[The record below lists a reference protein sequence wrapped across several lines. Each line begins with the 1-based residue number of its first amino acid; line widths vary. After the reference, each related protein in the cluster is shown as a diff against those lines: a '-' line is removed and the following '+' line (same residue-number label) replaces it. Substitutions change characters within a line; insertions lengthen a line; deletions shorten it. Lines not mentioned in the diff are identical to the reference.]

1 MAEQIDENLLRQIIQ
16 EVLSE
21 VKSSDTPI
29 HFNNEKSTDHSNSTN
44 EQIESSS
51 SSWFRI
57 KGIAKQSY
65 SKDEVVI
72 AVGPAFADTLT
83 KTMTGIPHKEVLRQV
98 IAGIEEEGLKSRVI
112 KVYRTSDVSFCSA
125 AGDKL
130 SGSGI
135 AIGIQSKGT
144 AVIHQKDQD
153 PLTNL
158 ELFPQAPVL
167 TPETYRAI
175 GKNAALYAKGDSPQ
189 PVPTVNDQMARVQ
202 YQALSALLHIQETHK
217 VVQGKPEYDVEISF

>member
-1 MAEQIDENLLRQIIQ
+1 MTEQIDEDLLRKVIQ

-21 VKSSDTPI
+21 TKNTDMPINFNGDDSSTKNS
-29 HFNNEKSTDHSNSTN
+29 HQNSSVSSNSD
-44 EQIESSS
+44 
-51 SSWFRI
+51 WF
-57 KGIAKQSY
+57 KVVGPAKPGY

-72 AVGPAFADTLT
+72 AVGPAFADTLN
-83 KTMTGIPHKEVLRQV
+83 KTMTDIPHKEVLRQI
-98 IAGIEEEGLKSRVI
+98 IAGIEEEGLKARVI
-112 KVYRTSDVSFCSA
+112 KVYRTSDVSFCST
-125 AGDKL
+125 AGDQL

-135 AIGIQSKGT
+135 AIGLQSKGT

-158 ELFPQAPVL
+158 ELFPQAPVI

-175 GKNAALYAKGDSPQ
+175 GKNAALYAKGESPA

-202 YQALSALLHIQETHK
+202 YQALSAILNIQETHK
-217 VVQGKPEYDVEISF
+217 VVQGKPEDEIQVSFD